1 MNELLKGL
9 IGAELTLL
17 GVPNQAWSQLDA
29 RALDPVWLPAG
40 ADGERVVQQ
49 GVSIADDASS
59 PLQFNA
65 DHYRIAAG

>member
-17 GVPNQAWSQLDA
+17 GVPNQAWSQVDA
-29 RALDPVWLPAG
+29 RALDPVWLPTG
-40 ADGERVVQQ
+40 ADGERAVQQ
-49 GVSIADDASS
+49 GVSIKEEASS
-59 PLQFNA
+59 QVQFNT